1 MDFKFYLFRLNI
13 KTRLFII
20 KKKNKYESNEV
31 VRERRTDP
39 EMIPQVFGCSSQ
51 VTRDSMS

>member
-1 MDFKFYLFRLNI
+1 MDIKFYLFRLNI

-20 KKKNKYESNEV
+20 KKNKYESNEV

-39 EMIPQVFGCSSQ
+39 EMIPQVFGCSGQ

>member
-13 KTRLFII
+13 KSRLFII
-20 KKKNKYESNEV
+20 KKNEGNKV
-31 VRERRTDP
+31 VRERRNDP
-39 EMIPQVFGCSSQ
+39 EMIPQVFGCSGQ